1 MVFPSVPSLSFSNF
15 CFRRSQTRL
24 SHSQAFSLSRSQ
36 TLPIRRNPYSFPQN
50 PRFFK
55 IWMFV
60 CRLQN
65 PLFSR
70 NWKKQITCMLLA
82 PPPTLDSNELYL
94 KKHLKNSKLM
104 E

>member
-1 MVFPSVPSLSFSNF
+1 MAFPSVPSFSNF
-15 CFRRSQTRL
+15 RFRRSQTRL
-24 SHSQAFSLSRSQ
+24 SHSQVFSLSRSQ

-50 PRFFK
+50 PR
-55 IWMFV
+55 
-60 CRLQN
+60 LQN

-70 NWKKQITCMLLA
+70 NWKKQRTCMLLA
-82 PPPTLDSNELYL
+82 SPPTLDSNELYL